1 MRPRHH
7 HVARDDEEED
17 DDSRDS
23 DADFIFVH
31 FWGYRLPSL
40 GPSDTNQITNFNK
53 NKLLS
58 LF

>member
-1 MRPRHH
+1 M
-7 HVARDDEEED
+7 ARDDEEED

-40 GPSDTNQITNFNK
+40 GPSDTNQILILIRKMWTEK
-53 NKLLS
+53 YS
-58 LF
+58 G